1 MDKLLQLII
10 NFFQNKSI
18 HFGLRTSLFIIS
30 IFLLSICD
38 YHLNF
43 TYDIHL
49 NNKIE
54 KLESINNLKKIYR
67 TDSLKFLKMTEL
79 ENQVYKRRHYLDR
92 FRNLNLNQINIF
104 KKSDTPKIKKPVIN
118 TDNTIYNKQTRS
130 LFWMILTSSYFLIGL
145 IIVLIIMPFTSYVHR
160 QSNNIIGNIALI
172 ILIFGII
179 YLLTW
184 IAYKIPLILDKP
196 YLNYVLNFL
205 IHSYI
210 IYLIFFRLNK
220 TEKN

>member
-92 FRNLNLNQINIF
+92 FRNLNLTF
-104 KKSDTPKIKKPVIN
+104 PHLKLSF
-118 TDNTIYNKQTRS
+118 Y
-130 LFWMILTSSYFLIGL
+130 Y
-145 IIVLIIMPFTSYVHR
+145 
-160 QSNNIIGNIALI
+160 
-172 ILIFGII
+172 
-179 YLLTW
+179 
-184 IAYKIPLILDKP
+184 
-196 YLNYVLNFL
+196 
-205 IHSYI
+205 
-210 IYLIFFRLNK
+210 
-220 TEKN
+220 

>member
-130 LFWMILTSSYFLIGL
+130 LFWMI
-145 IIVLIIMPFTSYVHR
+145 
-160 QSNNIIGNIALI
+160 
-172 ILIFGII
+172 
-179 YLLTW
+179 
-184 IAYKIPLILDKP
+184 
-196 YLNYVLNFL
+196 
-205 IHSYI
+205 
-210 IYLIFFRLNK
+210 
-220 TEKN
+220 

>member
-104 KKSDTPKIKKPVIN
+104 KKSDKPKIKKPVIN

-130 LFWMILTSSYFLIGL
+130 LFWMISTSSYFLIGL

-184 IAYKIPLILDKP
+184 IAYKIPLKLDKP

>member
-1 MDKLLQLII
+1 
-10 NFFQNKSI
+10 
-18 HFGLRTSLFIIS
+18 
-30 IFLLSICD
+30 
-38 YHLNF
+38 
-43 TYDIHL
+43 
-49 NNKIE
+49 
-54 KLESINNLKKIYR
+54 
-67 TDSLKFLKMTEL
+67 MTEL

-104 KKSDTPKIKKPVIN
+104 KKSDKPKIKKPVIN

-130 LFWMILTSSYFLIGL
+130 LFWMISTSSYFLIGL

-184 IAYKIPLILDKP
+184 IAYKIPLKLDKP